1 MYLQRLI
8 AATLPLFIA
17 ACSLAGD
24 AAPTTSAPAKS
35 AESGGSA
42 DELSSGDSKVDA
54 ILDRLEEKGAAIK
67 GLRCKL
73 DYQYVI
79 VDPVESRQIKEGD
92 LFFARGEPN
101 SKFLVH
107 FTKKIA
113 DGIVQESGEY
123 FAFDG
128 RWLVERNDRAKKII
142 KREIAREG
150 EKTDPFR
157 IGKGPFPLP
166 FGQKRTDILR
176 NFKTTLEPF
185 TLGDPIQSQHL
196 KCVPI
201 PNTEL
206 ASRYARVDIFVDK
219 RTELPVRIVTER
231 LKDGNRIEV
240 DFREVDTSDAPAGS
254 RFSIEEP
261 KDFSIEIE
269 RLEPGSKAAGPA
281 GLEMP

>member
-1 MYLQRLI
+1 M
-8 AATLPLFIA
+8 AAILPLFIA

-24 AAPTTSAPAKS
+24 ASPTTSAPAS
-35 AESGGSA
+35 AAESGESA
-42 DELSSGDSKVDA
+42 AKLSSGDARVDD

-67 GLRCKL
+67 GLKCKL
-73 DYQYVI
+73 KYDYVT
-79 VDPVESRQIKEGD
+79 VEVVESRQIKEGE
-92 LFFARGEPN
+92 LIFARGEPN

-107 FTKKIA
+107 FTRKIA
-113 DGIVQESGEY
+113 DGVVQESGEY

-128 RWLVERNDRAKKII
+128 RWLIERNDRAKTI
-142 KREIAREG
+142 KKHEIAREG

-157 IGKGPFPLP
+157 IGQGPFPLP
-166 FGQKRTDILR
+166 FGQKRADILK
-176 NFKTTLEPF
+176 NFKVTLEPF
-185 TLGDPIQSQHL
+185 TLGDPIQSRHL

-206 ASRYARVDIFVDK
+206 ASRYSRVDIFVDK

-240 DFREVDTSDAPAGS
+240 DFNEVDTSEAPAGS

-261 KDFSIEIE
+261 KDFSVEIE
-269 RLEPGSKAAGPA
+269 RLEPGSKPLDLVEPEGP
-281 GLEMP
+281 